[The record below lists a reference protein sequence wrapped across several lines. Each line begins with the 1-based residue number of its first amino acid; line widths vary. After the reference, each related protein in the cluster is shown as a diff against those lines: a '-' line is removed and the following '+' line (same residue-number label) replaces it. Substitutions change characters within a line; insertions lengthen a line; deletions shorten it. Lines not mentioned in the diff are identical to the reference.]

1 MKAAC
6 NANESCYRRVITAIG
21 VGLLVFLALINLTG
35 VMLALLRLLLSLL
48 PITEVGAEVVYQ
60 LAYGGGYLASF
71 MLPVLVIRRLIQRSG
86 YVYLPMKA
94 ELRLSPLL
102 VPIILGGM
110 ALIWAQSYLNAAL
123 VSIFQYSEF
132 SSEVLWE
139 STESLEGYQI
149 VLTFLV
155 TCMVPAFCEEFLFRG
170 AILTN
175 CLPFGRANAILI
187 SALLFGLMHQNA
199 EQVLYAFAAGI
210 FLGVVYERTGSIWNC
225 VFLHMIN
232 NFSPVMIEIVAE
244 KLGGRYSQA
253 ASAALEG
260 GVCLVGV
267 ICIAVLAVC
276 LSPKKQDFREGVF
289 GKSVPA
295 ADGYAARPVPAKR
308 AFRLFLTFPMALF
321 LVCCVLQIAALLG
334 IAVIYGFSV

>member
-1 MKAAC
+1 
-6 NANESCYRRVITAIG
+6 
-21 VGLLVFLALINLTG
+21 
-35 VMLALLRLLLSLL
+35 ML
-48 PITEVGAEVVYQ
+48 
-60 LAYGGGYLASF
+60 SF
-71 MLPVLVIRRLIQRSG
+71 MLPVLAIRRLIRQSG
-86 YVYLPMKA
+86 YVYLPMKTD
-94 ELRLSPLL
+94 LRLSPLL
-102 VPIILGGM
+102 IPIVLGGI

-132 SSEVLWE
+132 SSEMLWD
-139 STESLEGYQI
+139 SAESLEGYQI
-149 VLTFLV
+149 VLSFLI

-199 EQVLYAFAAGI
+199 EQILYAFAAGV

-232 NFSPVMIEIVAE
+232 NFSSTAIGIAAE
-244 KLGGRYSQA
+244 KIGGRYPQA

-260 GVCLVGV
+260 GLCLAGV
-267 ICIAVLAVC
+267 ICIAVLVMR
-276 LSPKKQDFREGVF
+276 LSPGKQNFRDGVF

-295 ADGYAARPVPAKR
+295 ADDYAACPVPAKR
-308 AFRLFLTFPMALF
+308 ALRLFLSFPMVFF
-321 LVCCVLQIAALLG
+321 LVCCALQIAALLG
-334 IAVIYGFSV
+334 MAVIYGFSV